1 MARQVTLGLSLAVLA
16 IVACGG
22 DKPTPVVANHVEA
35 KPRCGADADDMPKDA
50 RSKMAHMQVD
60 VRKCYQMG
68 TGAADSDVKVEVT
81 IAETGKVRDVRVVGA
96 APHASAID
104 CLKKTL
110 QTVTFA
116 KFCGA
121 DIAVR
126 WTYALR

>member
-1 MARQVTLGLSLAVLA
+1 MVRTVTIALML
-16 IVACGG
+16 VAFGCGA
-22 DKPTPVVANHVEA
+22 DKPQPVAAKPAEA
-35 KPRCGADADDMPKDA
+35 KPRCAADADEMPKDA
-50 RSKMAHMQVD
+50 RAKMAWMQGD

-81 IAETGKVRDVRVVGA
+81 IAETGRVRDVRVVGA
-96 APHASAID
+96 APHPSAME

-110 QTVTFA
+110 QAAKFA
-116 KFCGA
+116 KFCGP